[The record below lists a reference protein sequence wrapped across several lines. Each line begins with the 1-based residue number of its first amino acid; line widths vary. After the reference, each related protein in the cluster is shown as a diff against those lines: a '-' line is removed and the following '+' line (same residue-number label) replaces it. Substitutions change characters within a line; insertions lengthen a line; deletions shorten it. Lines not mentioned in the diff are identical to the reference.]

1 MKQFVDQLL
10 QYIDSGRFFK
20 NPIKLLYILFGIIA
34 FVPVVLPIMALCSSS
49 FHERIFYLN
58 SWTRIVCYVGV
69 ALLFVYFL
77 ILGFFGFFYWCKRY
91 HDFNSSIRV
100 GDKIKAIPVLAYV
113 VRSLGEWKG
122 IYLFVF
128 TMGASVIVYLCAL
141 LSGGGSFSNF
151 LGILFVGLL
160 AIIVL
165 GILLFLLSYLVILAA
180 HTISEKLLIKAI
192 VANNISDLGDIHRA
206 AMMPKVEEPG
216 NMKNEMPIPSQT
228 RTDEEST
235 TNNTSTTK
243 EE

>member
-20 NPIKLLYILFGIIA
+20 SPIKLLYILFGITA
-34 FVPVVLPIMALCSSS
+34 FVPVALPIMALCSSS
-49 FHERIFYLN
+49 FHERVFYLN

-69 ALLFVYFL
+69 VLLLVYFL

-122 IYLFVF
+122 VYLFVSI
-128 TMGASVIVYLCAL
+128 MGSSVIVYLCAL
-141 LSGGGSFSNF
+141 LSGGGSFSTF
-151 LGILFVGLL
+151 LSILFVGCL

-165 GILLFLLSYLVILAA
+165 GILLFLLSYLIILVA

-192 VANNISDLGDIHRA
+192 VANNVSDLGDIHRA
-206 AMMPKVEEPG
+206 AMMPNVEELEST
-216 NMKNEMPIPSQT
+216 KNEMPIPLQT
-228 RTDEEST
+228 RTDEEGA
-235 TNNTSTTK
+235 TNNASTTK